1 MTRAVLDDHLLRD
14 LLADDVGDDLA
25 ELLSRHEPATTN
37 LYYVRL
43 CRSVVAA
50 PGGRLTGSWPIERRR
65 ALGRVLV
72 ELPQTVEIVPLRSL
86 AYSMAELAD
95 GYGVSMLGAEAV
107 ASAQHLAA
115 PLCVWGGDDGPRI
128 RAAAGG
134 TGTDYRTVA
143 R

>member
-1 MTRAVLDDHLLRD
+1 VTQAILDDHLLRD
-14 LLADDVGDDLA
+14 LLADQVGE
-25 ELLSRHEPATTN
+25 ELGEILSEHEPATTN

-43 CRSVVAA
+43 CRSVAA
-50 PGGRLTGSWPIERRR
+50 ARGGRLTDSWPMERRR
-65 ALGRVLV
+65 SLGRVLV
-72 ELPQTVEIVPLRSL
+72 ELPQMVEIVPLRSL
-86 AYSMAELAD
+86 GYSMAELAD
-95 GYGVSMLGAEAV
+95 RYGVSTLGAEAV